1 MAAKPV
7 VSPSYEGMHYVEMPT
22 SEWST
27 VMLFRA
33 EDISPLLAILA
44 RARRVKKEY
53 IGGDAYVVHEL
64 GRVLVTTSQFDP
76 GTTHICQSPSE
87 TEAFAK
93 FFTTTRN
100 LCTKDG
106 LSPMEPSVEDFR
118 ANKK

>member
-1 MAAKPV
+1 MAAKPA
-7 VSPSYEGMHYVEMPT
+7 VSPSYEGMHYVELPT

-27 VMLFRA
+27 VTLFRA

-53 IGGDAYVVHEL
+53 IGCDAYVVHEL

-87 TEAFAK
+87 AEAFAA

-100 LCTKDG
+100 LLNKDA